1 MNRLIGLFL
10 MLSLALL
17 VIMGCSNKG
26 GAAEGETDEQIA
38 ARYVETL
45 GYRIVDPAGEV
56 AQYTL
61 DQTMLENLD
70 YMQLWSVQKQEPD
83 AYFGKKIITYRFLV
97 ENHPLEQQYP
107 PDEYRIAVNVM
118 LADHEVIGGTSGPLS
133 IIKNLIVAG
142 GEYSIEGKTLKEI
155 KGLDYSQWLEHWKE
169 SYGTEVK

>member
-17 VIMGCSNKG
+17 AIMGCSNKG
-26 GAAEGETDEQIA
+26 APPKVRLTSKSPPDMLRLLVTGSL
-38 ARYVETL
+38 TL
-45 GYRIVDPAGEV
+45 QGEV